1 MAGSRP
7 QRKRLDVLLVE
18 RGLAQ
23 SREKA
28 QALILAGE
36 VRVDGAVVDKAS
48 TAVPVNAL
56 VESRRAQEPA
66 YASRGAHK
74 LLHALERFSIG
85 VEGRI
90 ALDAGASTG
99 GFTDVLLRHG
109 VARVYA
115 VDVGY
120 GQLLW
125 RLRTDERVVVL
136 ERTNVR
142 YLESLPETVDLVVGD
157 LSFIS
162 LTLVLGRLRSL
173 AAQSADFVLLVKP
186 QFEAGREEVGKSGV
200 VRDPAVHR
208 AVLLKVMEHAAGL
221 GLYLHGL
228 SASPVLGPAGNVEFL
243 AWLRPDPPELVREQE
258 VLIAEAISEAEQVR
272 ASRGMN
278 V

>member
-1 MAGSRP
+1 MAGSNP
-7 QRKRLDVLLVE
+7 QRKRLDVLVVE
-18 RGLAQ
+18 RGLAE
-23 SREKA
+23 SRERA

-36 VRVDGAVVDKAS
+36 VRVDGAMVDKAS
-48 TAVPVNAL
+48 AAVPVTAL
-56 VESRRAQEPA
+56 VESARVRDPA

-74 LLHALERFSIG
+74 LLHALDQFPVL
-85 VEGRI
+85 VEGRVV
-90 ALDAGASTG
+90 LDAGASTG
-99 GFTDVLLRHG
+99 GFTDVLLRRG
-109 VARVYA
+109 AARVYA

-162 LTLVLGRLRSL
+162 LTLVLGHLRDL
-173 AAQSADFVLLVKP
+173 AVQAADFILLIKP
-186 QFEAGREEVGKSGV
+186 QFEAGRKEVGKSGV
-200 VRDPAVHR
+200 VRDPDVHR
-208 AVLLKVMEHAAGL
+208 SVLVRVMEHAAGL

-243 AWLRPDPPELVREQE
+243 AWFRTVRPELVREQE
-258 VLIAEAISEAEQVR
+258 ALVAEALIEVKQVR
-272 ASRGMN
+272 GSRGMN